1 MNFTIKNIENW
12 LNTIQNK
19 KIIIKQLG
27 FIESIFEIKNFNYEI
42 KYELLKIFDKENKNS
57 ITINLNQVYKT
68 INEIEKIILY
78 MDNDTTIS
86 IEVKR

>member
-12 LNTIQNK
+12 LNNTQTKN
-19 KIIIKQLG
+19 IIVKQLG

-42 KYELLKIFDKENKNS
+42 KYELLKIFSKESENF

-68 INEIEKIILY
+68 ITDIEKIILY
-78 MDNDTTIS
+78 MDNDTTI
-86 IEVKR
+86 EVKR